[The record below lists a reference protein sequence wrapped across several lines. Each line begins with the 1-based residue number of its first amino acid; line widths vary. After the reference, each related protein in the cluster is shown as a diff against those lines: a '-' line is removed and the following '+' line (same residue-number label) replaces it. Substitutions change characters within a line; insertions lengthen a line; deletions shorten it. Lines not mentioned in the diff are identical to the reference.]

1 MTGGSANRL
10 MAFAEKDAII
20 RAEDCLSPSFALPSL
35 TKPAM
40 IAVIVPN
47 CLMAGKW
54 MIIVA
59 RPSVLLR
66 ARNLTG
72 AARRSV
78 RSQEKRPKDPRL
90 RATRTD
96 EQRAD
101 RFREGPLT
109 LSKLVVPSGDWN
121 TRLSIV
127 VRLTMR
133 ATTTTTTTTTIP

>member
-20 RAEDCLSPSFALPSL
+20 RVEDCLSPSFALPSL

-59 RPSVLLR
+59 RPIVLLR
-66 ARNLTG
+66 AERRNLTG
-72 AARRSV
+72 AARHSV
-78 RSQEKRPKDPRL
+78 RSQEKRPKDSAQPGRTKVRIEKSTEQDVVLIIAPTIYRVLRILRL
-90 RATRTD
+90 DSTRTLLK
-96 EQRAD
+96 
-101 RFREGPLT
+101 FIPL
-109 LSKLVVPSGDWN
+109 SV
-121 TRLSIV
+121 
-127 VRLTMR
+127 
-133 ATTTTTTTTTIP
+133 

>member
-54 MIIVA
+54 MIIVG

-72 AARRSV
+72 AARHSV
-78 RSQEKRPKDPRL
+78 RSQEKRPKDSRL
-90 RATRTD
+90 CATRTNKGANIEVD
-96 EQRAD
+96 RA
-101 RFREGPLT
+101 RRCPYYRAYHLHRVLRIFRLDSTRSLEKFIPL
-109 LSKLVVPSGDWN
+109 SG
-121 TRLSIV
+121 
-127 VRLTMR
+127 
-133 ATTTTTTTTTIP
+133 

>member
-78 RSQEKRPKDPRL
+78 RSQEKRPTDSRL
-90 RATRTD
+90 SAQPERTKVRIEKSTERD
-96 EQRAD
+96 
-101 RFREGPLT
+101 
-109 LSKLVVPSGDWN
+109 VVPIIAPTIYRVLRILRLDSTRSLEKFIPLSG
-121 TRLSIV
+121 
-127 VRLTMR
+127 
-133 ATTTTTTTTTIP
+133 